1 MKTRELKKNECNV
14 LNYYWCDYIS
24 YLLLPVQYSKTLVL
38 LSTFCREW
46 QDVQSS
52 DILFNYFFV
61 STSRSYYFK
70 LNEEPSSELWY
81 NCSCPKVSLCSLRW
95 LVLVY
100 PRIVIVMKMINVADN
115 WLWLQCIN
123 REGSTSRYIMVPVIN
138 FHHQL
143 SLAFI
148 SSSQHQSLLLS
159 LEMQTISDRN
169 NQ

>member
-1 MKTRELKKNECNV
+1 MSKV
-14 LNYYWCDYIS
+14 LTFYSIIF
-24 YLLLPVQYSKTLVL
+24 LFQLPKARQ
-38 LSTFCREW
+38 
-46 QDVQSS
+46 
-52 DILFNYFFV
+52 NFFV
-61 STSRSYYFK
+61 PPTKSKNDCAKYFN
-70 LNEEPSSELWY
+70 LNEEPISELLY
-81 NCSCPKVSLCSLRW
+81 ICSCPKVSLCSLPW